1 MMPPLSGTLT
11 RRSSSGVQASI
22 RASGTRAHTRAVQ
35 PDGTVR
41 RCGVDSAPPPSPAGT
56 TRVVVESACGG
67 AAAADMEDSADA
79 DAVDDGAV
87 DDGPVDDDA
96 VGAVPCP
103 WLAAGEQAA
112 TATTVVAAKAS
123 GKRRKCPVMISPPV
137 R

>member
-1 MMPPLSGTLT
+1 MPPLSGTLT
-11 RRSSSGVQASI
+11 RRSPSGVQASI

-67 AAAADMEDSADA
+67 SVAADVEDSADA
-79 DAVDDGAV
+79 DAADD
-87 DDGPVDDDA
+87 
-96 VGAVPCP
+96 GAVPCP

-123 GKRRKCPVMISPPV
+123 GK
-137 R
+137 